1 MRFLNFKAYFW
12 TSGSDK
18 QTEGHWIWE
27 SSGLNLNPGFTNWS
41 DGQPDNAGGNE
52 DCLHLNRNSGGR
64 IAWNDAG
71 CNVLLDA
78 ICEAH

>member
-27 SSGLNLNPGFTNWS
+27 SSGLNMNPGFTNWS
-41 DGQPDNAGGNE
+41 DGQPDNEGNE
-52 DCLHLNRNSGGR
+52 DCLHLNFGGR
-64 IAWNDAG
+64 RAWNDNI
-71 CNVLLDA
+71 CSLLLDA